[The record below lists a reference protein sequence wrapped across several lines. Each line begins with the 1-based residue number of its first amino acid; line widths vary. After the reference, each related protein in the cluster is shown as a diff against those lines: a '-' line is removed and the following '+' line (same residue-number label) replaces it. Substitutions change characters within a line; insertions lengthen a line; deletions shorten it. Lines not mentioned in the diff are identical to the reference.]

1 MRFWRQLSMRLG
13 ERRGYSLLEVLI
25 GMVILAIALASAFA
39 MSVANARL
47 MERNQNISAASSLAE
62 CKLEE
67 LRNQSFDSIV
77 TGSDESPLNAL
88 GQPDS
93 GGIYTRSWA
102 VSGGAPSFAS
112 ADLKTVIVVVGWNR
126 WGEAQ
131 TFTLTGVIG
140 R

>member
-1 MRFWRQLSMRLG
+1 MRFRRHLSIRMRG
-13 ERRGYSLLEVLI
+13 RRGYSLLEVLI

-62 CKLEE
+62 EKLEE
-67 LRNQSFDSIV
+67 LRNLAFANIV
-77 TGSDESPLNAL
+77 TGSDGPLNAL
-88 GQPDS
+88 GQPDTA
-93 GGIYTRSWA
+93 GIYTRSWT
-102 VSGGAPSFAS
+102 VSAGAPGYAS
-112 ADLKTVIVVVGWNR
+112 ADLKTVVVAVRWNQ